1 MMKGADKMKEKELLK
16 LGYKKYEG
24 ETYVVYFNKDICKH
38 SGNCVKS
45 NHTVFQL
52 KRKPWV
58 LPVATEQESALRAI
72 KGCPSGALKYKLKN
86 SDDIEP

>member
-1 MMKGADKMKEKELLK
+1 MKEKDLLD

-24 ETYVVYFNKDICKH
+24 ETYDVYFNKEVCKH
-38 SGNCVKS
+38 SGNCVKA

-58 LPVATEQESALRAI
+58 LPVATE
-72 KGCPSGALKYKLKN
+72 
-86 SDDIEP
+86 

>member
-1 MMKGADKMKEKELLK
+1 MKEKDLLD

-24 ETYVVYFNKDICKH
+24 ETYDVYFNKDVCKH
-38 SGNCVKS
+38 SGNCVKA

-58 LPVATEQESALRAI
+58 LP
-72 KGCPSGALKYKLKN
+72 N
-86 SDDIEP
+86 

>member
-1 MMKGADKMKEKELLK
+1 MKEKDLLD

-24 ETYVVYFNKDICKH
+24 ETYDVYFNKDVCKH
-38 SGNCVKS
+38 SGNCVKA

-58 LPVATEQESALRAI
+58 LPVA

-86 SDDIEP
+86 SDEIEP

>member
-1 MMKGADKMKEKELLK
+1 MKEKDLLD

-24 ETYVVYFNKDICKH
+24 ETYDVYFNKDVCKH
-38 SGNCVKS
+38 SGNCVKA

-58 LPVATEQESALRAI
+58 LPAI

-86 SDDIEP
+86 SDEIEP

>member
-1 MMKGADKMKEKELLK
+1 MKAKLMTFILIKMF
-16 LGYKKYEG
+16 
-24 ETYVVYFNKDICKH
+24 VSIPVI
-38 SGNCVKS
+38 VKA

-58 LPVATEQESALRAI
+58 LPVATEQESVITAI

-86 SDDIEP
+86 SDEIEP

>member
-1 MMKGADKMKEKELLK
+1 MKEKDLLD

-24 ETYVVYFNKDICKH
+24 ETYDVYFNKDVCKN
-38 SGNCVKS
+38 SGNCVKA

-58 LPVATEQESALRAI
+58 LPVATEQESVITAI

-86 SDDIEP
+86 SDEIEP